1 MNYFDQVATIWNSN
15 TQANRTFEIYTK
27 LQRYLPHQK
36 ELQALEI
43 GSGDGLFASLLI
55 ENFSTI
61 DGVDTSENMRK
72 VAESRIRKSNIKN
85 VTFYPTI
92 PLNKTYDIIYSL
104 TAFHHII
111 NLESTLKNLRS
122 KLNPSGHFYLMD
134 LTKVPPSF
142 HDDFM
147 DFKGYHGFEQE
158 EITSLLLHAG
168 FNPIHYEIIWKG
180 KRKEVDFSIFLL
192 EAK

>member
-1 MNYFDQVATIWNSN
+1 MNYFDQVATTWNSN

-43 GSGDGLFASLLI
+43 GSGDGLLASLLA
-55 ENFSTI
+55 ENFSSI

-72 VAESRIRKSNIKN
+72 VAKARIRKLNIKN
-85 VTFYPTI
+85 ITFYPTI

-104 TAFHHII
+104 TAFHHIT
-111 NLESTLKNLRS
+111 NLQSALKNLRS

-142 HDDFM
+142 HDDFV
-147 DFKGYHGFEQE
+147 DFKGYHGFLRE
-158 EITSLLLHAG
+158 EITSLFLYAG
-168 FNPIHYEIIWKG
+168 FNPIHYEIIWQG